1 MYQVLFLGCGDVMKT
16 LEVSTTKHLKN
27 VHIHL
32 NDKNSLVLARNIL
45 ILKVIFDED
54 FDPDNKDDLT
64 FLWDLWYNL
73 DWPDSTERRFTQ
85 AINGLLGGI
94 LPKNVS
100 VPYGSHLKVLMEVW
114 RGWLSLSLKTHCKS
128 FIENV
133 HKER

>member
-1 MYQVLFLGCGDVMKT
+1 MYQVLFLGCGDLMKT
-16 LEVSTTKHLKN
+16 LETATTKHLKN